1 MKILY
6 VITRSTWGGAQAHLY
21 ELIKDR
27 VSKKD
32 DVFLLVGEDG
42 ELANRVRKINSVNVK
57 IDKML
62 VRQLSPVKDLIS
74 IYKMRL
80 YIKRINPDI
89 VHLHSSKAGAIGR
102 IAAVGLPC
110 KVIFTAHGWAFT
122 EGIGKVKRNI
132 YIFIEKNLAKYT
144 DKIICVSEYDYKL
157 AEKEKVIKKGINA
170 KVIQNGV
177 EEISDMS
184 NTKGNITPVI
194 TMTARF
200 DTQKN
205 QSLLLEALSKVEIPF
220 VVNLIGD
227 GPLRAKCEEIV
238 KNSGMEEKVN
248 FLGFQRDVTS
258 FLKETDI
265 FALISNYEGLP
276 ISIIEAMSCS
286 LPIIASRVGGIPELI
301 DNSINGFCVE
311 NETKKISQAFEMLLT
326 DSDLR
331 LKMGEESYKKYIN
344 GFGIETNLSNIE
356 TVYKELIGEEYAQ
369 N

>member
-27 VSKKD
+27 ASKKD
-32 DVFLLVGEDG
+32 DVFLLVGEEG
-42 ELANRVRKINSVNVK
+42 ELADRVRKINSVNVK
-57 IDKML
+57 VDKIL
-62 VRQLSPVKDLIS
+62 VRQLSPIKDLMS
-74 IYKMRL
+74 IYKIKS
-80 YIKRINPDI
+80 YIKKINPDI

-102 IAAVGLPC
+102 IAAIGMPC

-122 EGIGKVKRNI
+122 EGINKVKRNV
-132 YIFIEKNLAKYT
+132 YIFIEKMLAKHT
-144 DKIICVSEYDYKL
+144 DEIICVSEYDYKL
-157 AEKEKVIKKGINA
+157 AKKENVIKKGINA

-177 EEISDMS
+177 EEILNVES
-184 NTKGNITPVI
+184 TKVNIPPVI

-205 QSLLLEALSKVEIPF
+205 QNLLLEALSKLELPF

-227 GPLRAKCEEIV
+227 GPLRAECEEIV
-238 KNSGMEEKVN
+238 KNNGMEEKVN

-265 FALISNYEGLP
+265 FVLISNYEGLP

-301 DNSINGFCVE
+301 DNNINGFCIE
-311 NETKKISQAFEMLLT
+311 NDAKKISQVFEMLIT

-331 LKMGEESYKKYIN
+331 VKMGKASYRKYVS
-344 GFGIETNLSNIE
+344 GFRIETNLSNIE
-356 TVYKELIGEEYAQ
+356 TVYKELIGEAYAQ